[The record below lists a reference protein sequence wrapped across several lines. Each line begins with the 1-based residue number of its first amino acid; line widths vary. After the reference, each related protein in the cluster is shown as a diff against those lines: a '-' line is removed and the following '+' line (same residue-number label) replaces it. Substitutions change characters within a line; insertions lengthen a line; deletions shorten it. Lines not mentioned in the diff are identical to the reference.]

1 MRQLLPSLSLLL
13 LPGCLAWH
21 RQLFTEEERA
31 WYRGDSRGL
40 ARGESEGLA
49 RTRGLASP
57 AVEGA
62 GLRSGQREQ
71 ELEEELEEEQE
82 WEQEINPRFRQ
93 LKTAPVGVWFR

>member
-1 MRQLLPSLSLLL
+1 MTSLSLLL

-40 ARGESEGLA
+40 ARAGSEGLA
-49 RTRGLASP
+49 KARGLASAP
-57 AVEGA
+57 VEGV

-71 ELEEELEEEQE
+71 EMEEEQE